1 MVVAYEIDY
10 FFLFSGHIS
19 GECFGLG
26 PESDCYSEPERTDN
40 GRYLYG
46 HQQTVEI

>member
-1 MVVAYEIDY
+1 MVVAYEIAY

-26 PESDCYSEPERTDN
+26 PERDCYSEPERTDN